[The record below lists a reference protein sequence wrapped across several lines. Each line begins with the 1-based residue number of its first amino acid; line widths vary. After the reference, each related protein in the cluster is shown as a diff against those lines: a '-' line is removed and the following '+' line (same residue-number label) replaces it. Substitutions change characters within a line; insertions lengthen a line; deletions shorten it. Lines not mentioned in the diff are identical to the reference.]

1 MNSCGKINAENGNV
15 IDSNAETTITIEV
28 SSKEKTMFTFRN
40 ATKEEAEE
48 IFKLSYGGNWI
59 YDTGTAGEKEYA
71 LFLGKVMAR
80 FGKNG
85 SLSTDWECMYSYP
98 IAAEDENGNKYIV
111 EIYHGSGGPSYSIP
125 TDFEN
130 DDIKSKYEQAAK
142 ELVEYIESAE
152 PVDYEWESIY
162 ADIPARIKYIIKD
175 GKVTV
180 EDEIMDF
187 EELGL

>member
-15 IDSNAETTITIEV
+15 IGTIAETTITTEV
-28 SSKEKTMFTFRN
+28 SSKEETMFTFRN
-40 ATKEEAEE
+40 ATKDEENEMR
-48 IFKLSYGGNWI
+48 KLQYSGEWI
-59 YDTGTAGEKEYA
+59 YETGKAGEKEYA

-80 FGKNG
+80 FGRND
-85 SLSTDWECMYSYP
+85 SLSEDWECMYSYP
-98 IAAEDENGNKYIV
+98 IAAEDENGNKYII
-111 EIYHGSGGPSYSIP
+111 EIYHGSGGPSYSLP
-125 TDFEN
+125 VEN
-130 DDIKSKYEQAAK
+130 SGVDLAPYESAK
-142 ELVEYIESAE
+142 DELVKYIEDAE

-187 EELGL
+187 DDLEF